1 MIPIKEVSVSKD
13 DIARYYDTQQVFY
26 TLFWSRTALH
36 YGFWY
41 HNTKSLAQAILNTND
56 FVIDTLGIN
65 SGDTVLDAGCG
76 VGGTSIHIAET
87 TEAGVHG
94 ITLSD
99 VQLRIATR
107 KARKSF
113 AAHLLNFSKGD
124 FTKTVFKEKTFS
136 KVFGIESICYAQ
148 RKTDFLNEAYRI
160 MMPGGVIVVVD
171 LFLAKQ
177 ELDVDELKIY
187 QKTIEGWAIPNL
199 ATVSE
204 FWSYLEQAGFNN
216 IAFHNMLPQIEKSS
230 RRMYFQ
236 KLLWSPFDF
245 IQSRLGNGRE
255 NASAKYQKPFFD
267 RGVGLYGAFVAAKS
281 ESLELA
287 SQ

>member
-1 MIPIKEVSVSKD
+1 MIPTKEVSVSKD

-41 HNTKSLAQAILNTND
+41 QDTKSLGQAILNTNN
-56 FVIDTLGIN
+56 FVIDTLAIN

-87 TEAGVHG
+87 TGARVHG

-99 VQLRIATR
+99 VQLKIAR
-107 KARKSF
+107 RRAGKSF

-124 FTKTVFKEKTFS
+124 FTSTLFTEKTFS
-136 KVFGIESICYAQ
+136 RVFGIESICYAQ
-148 RKTDFLNEAYRI
+148 TKTDFLNEAYRI
-160 MMPGGVIVVVD
+160 MMPGGMIAVVD

-177 ELDVDELKIY
+177 ELNVEEMKIY

-199 ATVSE
+199 ATVAD
-204 FWSYLEQAGFNN
+204 FWRYLQQAGFNN
-216 IAFHNMLPQIEKSS
+216 IAFHNMLPEIRKSS

-236 KLLWSPFDF
+236 KLLWRPFDF
-245 IQSRLGNGRE
+245 ILSRLGNGRE

-267 RGVGLYGAFVAAKS
+267 KGIGLYGAFIAAKS
-281 ESLELA
+281 EFLEPA
-287 SQ
+287 SH